1 MEQSIARGASGAPT
15 AEYLPAIRA
24 AASDPRRLEELYHS
38 ARGAHAAGQF
48 AADLLVAYREEPQN
62 VLFAA
67 WYYRLQQERPG
78 ALRTYLSASWRVAVP
93 LSAALGLAY
102 WLLSD
107 PHLLLPGHV
116 PVLAVLWA
124 PLAALA
130 LMAFLVRTTGQGLGR
145 ALVLGAGLA
154 AVTAYGILLIV
165 RPDLWIM
172 ATGGAGPSATG
183 TQASGPQQ
191 TYLLLLVLHLP
202 LLSAGAVAL
211 TLLGWRSTPE
221 SRFAFLTK
229 GIETVGTAGVASIV
243 GGIFVG
249 LTYGIFAALSVE
261 LPDPLLRLLIAGGAG
276 LIPVLAAASVY
287 DPTLPPAEQE
297 FRRGFGRLQATLLR
311 ALLPLTLLVL
321 VIYLAVIPFNFRQ
334 PFVNRDVL
342 IIYNGLLFAII
353 ALLVGVTPVRAD
365 DAPAGL
371 ERWLRLG
378 IAALAGLVTLIG
390 LYALSAVLYRTSQ
403 GTLTMNRL
411 AVIGWN
417 VLNIGLL
424 ALVLARLA
432 RPGRSG
438 WLAALHGA
446 LGVGFSLYLAW
457 GALLLL
463 ALPWLFR

>member
-1 MEQSIARGASGAPT
+1 MEQSIAHGGASATPV
-15 AEYLPAIRA
+15 EYLGAIRA
-24 AASDPRRLEELYHS
+24 AANDPRRLEELYQS
-38 ARGAHAAGQF
+38 ARAMHASGQF
-48 AADLLVAYREEPQN
+48 GADLLVAYREEPQN

-78 ALRTYLSASWRVAVP
+78 ALRAYLSAHWRVAVP

-107 PHLLLPGHV
+107 PSLLLPGHV
-116 PVLAVLWA
+116 PVLSVLWA

-145 ALVLGAGLA
+145 ALALGLGLA
-154 AVTAYGILLIV
+154 AVTAYGILLIE
-165 RPDLWIM
+165 RPDLWLM
-172 ATGGAGPSATG
+172 QAGGTGISATG
-183 TQASGPQQ
+183 LQANPPEQ

-202 LLSAGAVAL
+202 LLAAGAVAL
-211 TLLGWRSTPE
+211 TLLGWRSTAE

-229 GIETVGTAGVASIV
+229 GIEAVGTAGVASIV
-243 GGIFVG
+243 GGVFVG

-276 LIPVLAAASVY
+276 LIPVLAVASVY
-287 DPTLPPAEQE
+287 DPALPPAEQE

-321 VIYLAVIPFNFRQ
+321 VIYLAVIPFNFQQ

-342 IIYNGLLFAII
+342 IVYNGLLFAIV
-353 ALLVGVTPVRAD
+353 ALLVGVTPVRGD
-365 DAPAGL
+365 DMPAGF

-378 IAALAGLVTLIG
+378 IGALAALVALIG
-390 LYALSAVLYRTSQ
+390 LYALAAVLYRTSQ

-417 VLNIGLL
+417 VVNIGLL

-432 RPGRSG
+432 RPGPRG
-438 WLAALHGA
+438 WLAGVHGA
-446 LGVGFSLYLAW
+446 LGIGFSVYLAW
-457 GALLLL
+457 GAFLVV

>member
-1 MEQSIARGASGAPT
+1 MDQSIAHDAAGAP
-15 AEYLPAIRA
+15 AVEYLAAIRA
-24 AASDPRRLEELYHS
+24 ASGDPRRLEELYQS
-38 ARGAHAAGQF
+38 ARARHTAGQF
-48 AADLLVAYREEPQN
+48 GADLQVAYREEPQN

-78 ALRTYLSASWRVAVP
+78 ALRAYLSAHWRVAVP

-102 WLLSD
+102 WLLTD
-107 PHLLLPGHV
+107 PLLMLPGHV

-130 LMAFLVRTTGQGLGR
+130 LMAYLVWTTGQGLGR
-145 ALVLGAGLA
+145 ALILGAGLA

-165 RPDLWIM
+165 RPDLWISG
-172 ATGGAGPSATG
+172 TGGTGVSATG
-183 TQASGPQQ
+183 TQANGPQQ

-211 TLLGWRSTPE
+211 TLLGWRSTAE

-261 LPDPLLRLLIAGGAG
+261 LPGPLLRLLIAGGAG
-276 LIPVLAAASVY
+276 LIPVLAVASVY
-287 DPTLPPAEQE
+287 DPTLPPVEQE

-321 VIYLAVIPFNFRQ
+321 VIYLAVIPFNFQQ

-342 IIYNGLLFAII
+342 IVYNGLLFAIV

-365 DAPAGL
+365 DTPAGF

-378 IAALAGLVTLIG
+378 IASLAGLVTLIG
-390 LYALSAVLYRTSQ
+390 LYALSAVLYRTFQ

-424 ALVLARLA
+424 VLVLARLA
-432 RPGRSG
+432 RPGRAG
-438 WLAALHGA
+438 WLASLHGA
-446 LGVGFSLYLAW
+446 LGVGFYVYLAW
-457 GALLLL
+457 GAPLVL
-463 ALPWLFR
+463 ALPWLFG